1 MKKTTEETRSLR
13 QLGQDAAQRHLTR
26 IEKRVEQISRE
37 EKRLQDERQKLLSRA
52 LCIKRNLS

>member
-1 MKKTTEETRSLR
+1 MKTETRDPKQTGR
-13 QLGQDAAQRHLTR
+13 DAAQRQLTR